1 MRGISTSLVWKAR
14 KLRRDFR
21 FLLQLRVL
29 PFRVAL
35 FQWRARR
42 LASKIGDEF
51 GPVAATRPPKL
62 ATLLSLAANRHY
74 VVELGTATGWT
85 AISLL
90 IADSRREV
98 VSYDPFERREP
109 YRYLEL
115 AGPSVGN
122 RLSLVLE
129 PGDVGPKVDRT
140 VDLLYIDTSHE
151 CADTIRELQAW
162 RPALREGTL
171 VVFDDFAHP
180 EFPGVREA
188 ILQLGLEGEE
198 RDGLF
203 VHRITSPGTSIL
215 RTE

>member
-1 MRGISTSLVWKAR
+1 MEVSFYLGESGWDLVLESLQFLRYLRTGWKAIPYLSR
-14 KLRRDFR
+14 I
-21 FLLQLRVL
+21 
-29 PFRVAL
+29 RVARSSAMTL
-35 FQWRARR
+35 SSVASRIATWNWQVRQWA
-42 LASKIGDEF
+42 
-51 GPVAATRPPKL
+51 
-62 ATLLSLAANRHY
+62 
-74 VVELGTATGWT
+74 
-85 AISLL
+85 
-90 IADSRREV
+90 
-98 VSYDPFERREP
+98 
-109 YRYLEL
+109 
-115 AGPSVGN
+115 N

-162 RPALREGTL
+162 RPALREGAL

-203 VHRITSPGTSIL
+203 VHRITSLDMGI
-215 RTE
+215 R